1 METITPS
8 KQTEAST
15 ATQLTDPKAVVEQF
29 IECCQNLDF
38 DGGFSLISDD
48 CVYRNMPF
56 HTARGKKRIVRD
68 LTALGKLLNEFQ
80 VEMTHIAVNDNVV
93 LTERIDTLA
102 GKFFRADL
110 KLMGVFVVEDGKI
123 TEWRDYFD
131 WTASTGL
138 FIKSMFAKL
147 IPSSLRS

>member
-1 METITPS
+1 MT
-8 KQTEAST
+8 T
-15 ATQLTDPKAVVEQF
+15 ANDPKAVVEQF
-29 IECCQNLDF
+29 LNCCEKLDF
-38 DGGFSLISDD
+38 DGGFSLLSDD

-56 HTARGKKRIVRD
+56 HTARGKKRIIRD
-68 LTALGKLLNEFQ
+68 LTALGKLLTEFK
-80 VEMTHIAVNDNVV
+80 VDMTHIAVNNDVV

-110 KLMGVFVVEDGKI
+110 KLMGVFVVRDGLI

-131 WTASTGL
+131 WSASTGL

-147 IPSSLRS
+147 LPKGLASSHSK